1 MPSERKATALPA
13 NLLALLEHE
22 ERQARWSSLREASC
36 EQLLDE
42 LARLMLQPADAE
54 AGDEGGEADQGTA
67 P

>member
-1 MPSERKATALPA
+1 MASERKATDLQA

-22 ERQARWSSLREASC
+22 ERQARWASLPEASR

-42 LARLMLQPADAE
+42 LARLMLQAADAE
-54 AGDEGGEADQGTA
+54 AGDERGEAHQGTA